1 MDICNNVA
9 CIKEFPVLHCTF
21 PDPDKEYR
29 LRLIL
34 SVIFMV
40 IINYYVILK
49 QRKFL

>member
-1 MDICNNVA
+1 MDICNDVA
-9 CIKEFPVLHCTF
+9 CIKEFPVLPCPF

-49 QRKFL
+49 